1 MKLFL
6 SIILLFNC
14 LSYSGA
20 QDQKNH
26 FPEANLDVK
35 EIKAQLEF
43 LASDFLQGRRTGS
56 PGNEIAAQFIAAH
69 LKAYGYDTAT
79 GQDHYFQ
86 DVPLILSSPPSRS
99 SLTINGNEFIQ
110 RTDFLILSGA
120 SSKMTGELVFAGHG
134 WVDKDTDH
142 DDYADLDVKG
152 KIVFV
157 LAGAPDAKDPGAI
170 FQAMSTKK
178 KLAKEHG
185 AIALFELYQLPFPW
199 AMFTNYFGGES
210 MRINEGE
217 EKNEDDILYGW
228 FNKTDAVSFETIQS
242 GEKMEVSIES
252 NGGVKKLILSSNVM
266 GVLPGTDPELADEY
280 LLLTAHFDHVGV
292 GAQGGHYTKEDS
304 IFNGARDNG
313 IGVVAL
319 LAAAKSFAEQGT
331 ARSIIILAVTGEEL
345 GLLGSQ
351 YYSDHPLIPLEKTI
365 FNLNTDGAGYT
376 DTTSVAVVGWDRTGT
391 NDYMIQGSAFA
402 GLNVIK
408 DPVPE
413 MQLFDRSDN
422 VSFAKKGVPCISFSP
437 GFSEFSDELMKNYH
451 QVSDDTDDLDFEYIT
466 KYCQAFTH
474 AARLIANA
482 KQKPQWVSGD
492 KYEAVSEELYG
503 EE

>member
-1 MKLFL
+1 MRLFL
-6 SIILLFNC
+6 SITLLFSLLN
-14 LSYSGA
+14 YSTA

-26 FPEANLDVK
+26 FPEENLDAK
-35 EIKAQLEF
+35 EIQAQLEF

-69 LKAYGYDTAT
+69 LKAYGYDTPT

-86 DVPLILSSPPSRS
+86 GVPLVLSKPPSES
-99 SLTINGNEFIQ
+99 SLIIDNNEFIP
-110 RTDFLILSGA
+110 RTDFLILSA
-120 SSKMTGELVFAGHG
+120 VSSKMTAELVFAGHG
-134 WVDKDTDH
+134 WVDKDTNH

-157 LAGAPDAKDPGAI
+157 LPGAPGAKGPGAI
-170 FQAMSTKK
+170 FEAMSTKK
-178 KLAKEHG
+178 ELAKKHG

-199 AMFTNYFGGES
+199 SMFTNYFGGES
-210 MRINEGE
+210 MRIRKDE
-217 EKNEDDILYGW
+217 EKNEDEIVYGW
-228 FNKTDAVSFETIQS
+228 FNKTDAISFEMIQS
-242 GEKMEVSIES
+242 NEKMEASIES
-252 NGGVKKLILSSNVM
+252 NSGTKKLILSSNVI
-266 GVLPGTDPELADEY
+266 GVLPGTDPKLADEY

-292 GAQGGHYTKEDS
+292 GEQGGHYTQKDS

-319 LAAAKSFAEQGT
+319 LAAAKSFAQQGT
-331 ARSIIILAVTGEEL
+331 ARPIIILAVTGEEL
-345 GLLGSQ
+345 GMLGSQ

-376 DTTSVAVVGWDRTGT
+376 DTTSVAIVGWDRTGT
-391 NDYMIQGSAFA
+391 NNYMIEGSAFA
-402 GLNVIK
+402 GLKVIK

-422 VSFAKKGVPCISFSP
+422 VSFAKKGMPCISFSP
-437 GFSEFSDELMKNYH
+437 GFLEFSDELMKNYH
-451 QVSDDTDDLDFEYIT
+451 QVSDDTADLDFEYIT

-482 KQKPQWVSGD
+482 KQKPQWASGD
-492 KYEAVSEELYG
+492 KYEAISKELYG
-503 EE
+503 KD